1 MLFGLRGSKIDT
13 DNFFTS
19 LYKLS
24 LLNALALSAHERD
37 FYTKRNPKGTLLERP
52 PAVSKESKIFYIDQL
67 KLKLSDPE
75 KEIDYI
81 GISCSGPQ

>member
-24 LLNALALSAHERD
+24 LLNALALTAHERD
-37 FYTKRNPKGTLLERP
+37 FYTKKNPKGTFLERP
-52 PAVSKESKIFYIDQL
+52 PAVSKEFHSKLVRLPRY
-67 KLKLSDPE
+67 
-75 KEIDYI
+75 Y
-81 GISCSGPQ
+81 SGKAFKTI